1 MACNP
6 DKIMNTPIAS
16 VLEYKGS
23 HVFSVPSVASVA
35 GAVREMN
42 RYRTNSILVI
52 DGGRLMGI
60 FTARDVLKRIIAE
73 ERDSEATLVREV
85 MTTDL
90 CVVTRETTVEEA
102 MDIFEFRHCRH
113 LPVVDGDQVVGIIS
127 IGDMARWCAMAHRA
141 ENESVRAF
149 ISTGLAT

>member
-1 MACNP
+1 
-6 DKIMNTPIAS
+6 MNTSIAS
-16 VLEYKGS
+16 ILEYKGS

-42 RYRTNSILVI
+42 RYRTGAILVI

-60 FTARDVLKRIIAE
+60 FTARDVLKRVIAE
-73 ERDSEATLVREV
+73 ERNPDATPVHDV

-90 CVVTRETTVEEA
+90 CVGTRETTIEET
-102 MDIFEFRHCRH
+102 MDIFELRHCRH
-113 LPVVDGDQVVGIIS
+113 LPVVDGDRVIGVVS
-127 IGDMARWCAMAHRA
+127 IGDISRWCAMAQRA
-141 ENESVRAF
+141 ESESMRAF